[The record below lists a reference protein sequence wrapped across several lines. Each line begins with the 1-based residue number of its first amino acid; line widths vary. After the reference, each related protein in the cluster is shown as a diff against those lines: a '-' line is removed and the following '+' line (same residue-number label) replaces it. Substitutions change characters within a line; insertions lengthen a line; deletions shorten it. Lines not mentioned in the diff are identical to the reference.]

1 MNKLRY
7 SYNKDKSKVVFAGR
21 EDLNAS
27 FKDLSA
33 VCDSIRYRN
42 AAEAMEILEAIKSG
56 SRPVLYLRHNKH
68 MGSRHELGGRK
79 GRFPKKCAGMIKNIL
94 TTAMANAT
102 AKGKDPESMV
112 ISHASANKTQI
123 ISRSPSKGILY
134 HSGGYGYASLRRSDL
149 ELAKVEIGLSEVD
162 QIELGPEKIR
172 LIKANNERYLKKKAS
187 GKKQSPQRKPHK
199 EVPKQESKKV
209 EDKPKPQEKPVQAE
223 KQPEKSLP
231 KPEEKSN
238 NLPMVESQA
247 ANTAS
252 QNSNPGKKS
261 PDEAKKDDKNDGE

>member
-1 MNKLRY
+1 MNKLKY

-42 AAEAMEILEAIKSG
+42 AAEAMEILEAIKDG

-102 AKGKDPESMV
+102 SKGKDPESMV
-112 ISHASANKTQI
+112 VSHASANKTQI

-149 ELAKVEIGLSEVD
+149 ELAKVEIGLSEID

-187 GKKQSPQRKPHK
+187 GKKQTPQRKPHK
-199 EVPKQESKKV
+199 EVSKQESRTA
-209 EDKPKPQEKPVQAE
+209 EGKPKPLEKPVQAE
-223 KQPEKSLP
+223 KQPEKALP
-231 KPEEKSN
+231 KPEDKPN
-238 NLPMVESQA
+238 NLPMVESKA
-247 ANTAS
+247 ANTPS
-252 QNSNPGKKS
+252 QNPNGNKPTE
-261 PDEAKKDDKNDGE
+261 EAKQGDKNNGE